1 MYYIGVDLG
10 TSSVKLILMEP
21 TGDIV
26 NTVSKTY
33 PISFPK
39 PGWSE
44 QNPTDWYDK
53 TCEGIKELIK
63 DIDKDKVAGISFGGQ
78 MHGLVILDEN
88 DNVIRPAIL
97 WNDGRTTKE
106 CDYLNNEIGKDKL
119 TEYTA
124 NIAFAGF
131 TAPKLLWVKNNE
143 PDNFKKIAKI
153 MLPKD
158 YIAYRLTGVH
168 CTDVSDA
175 SGMLL
180 LDVKKRDW
188 SEEMINICKIS
199 RKQLPALYESYEK
212 VGCITKEAA
221 MELGLPDNVCVAA
234 GAGDNAAAA
243 VGTGVWVYNKVKNY
257 EPKVVTDFRA
267 SLRVYI
273 DAIREGSM
281 DIDKIDKLMA
291 ALEELKKHKDY
302 EKISIQ
308 LTTEELEVLVGRI
321 YEYTIKLAEDNNV
334 ELAVDALNTAEMKNS
349 GTIINLQNYLKAQK
363 RIFEA
368 AA

>member
-1 MYYIGVDLG
+1 MPVVQDAFFIPDDIATGLAIGLYRRIGSVVRYAVGPNKGQIVKHLIPIDLKAAEEAQGLGVKALQFIKQHKKG
-10 TSSVKLILMEP
+10 TI
-21 TGDIV
+21 IA
-26 NTVSKTY
+26 
-33 PISFPK
+33 
-39 PGWSE
+39 
-44 QNPTDWYDK
+44 
-53 TCEGIKELIK
+53 
-63 DIDKDKVAGISFGGQ
+63 VAG
-78 MHGLVILDEN
+78 
-88 DNVIRPAIL
+88 
-97 WNDGRTTKE
+97 
-106 CDYLNNEIGKDKL
+106 
-119 TEYTA
+119 
-124 NIAFAGF
+124 
-131 TAPKLLWVKNNE
+131 
-143 PDNFKKIAKI
+143 
-153 MLPKD
+153 
-158 YIAYRLTGVH
+158 
-168 CTDVSDA
+168 
-175 SGMLL
+175 
-180 LDVKKRDW
+180 
-188 SEEMINICKIS
+188 
-199 RKQLPALYESYEK
+199 
-212 VGCITKEAA
+212 
-221 MELGLPDNVCVAA
+221 
-234 GAGDNAAAA
+234 AAA

-281 DIDKIDKLMA
+281 DIDMA